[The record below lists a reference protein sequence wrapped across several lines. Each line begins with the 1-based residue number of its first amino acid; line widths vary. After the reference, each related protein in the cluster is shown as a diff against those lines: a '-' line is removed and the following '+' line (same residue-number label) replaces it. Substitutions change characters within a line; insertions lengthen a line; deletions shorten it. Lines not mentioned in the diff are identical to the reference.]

1 MYTVDYHPL
10 PKDLLKSASSTDEVS
25 QIMRRIY
32 EENPSYWPY
41 GLSVAHHDGGVYM
54 VREASTRDP
63 VGFVGWQER
72 TRGMRKVG
80 YYSIGILPEHRGK
93 HLAREAVSKLL
104 QEKAAGVDEVRALIL
119 HTNTASRRLAE
130 SLDIPVELLY

>member
-1 MYTVDYHPL
+1 MYTIDY
-10 PKDLLKSASSTDEVS
+10 LKYPQCNTKQASSTDEVS
-25 QIMRRIY
+25 RIMRRIY

-54 VREASTRDP
+54 VREASTREP

-93 HLAREAVSKLL
+93 HLAKEAVSKLL
-104 QEKAAGVDEVRALIL
+104 QEKASGVDEVRALIL
-119 HTNTASRRLAE
+119 HTNQASRKLAE